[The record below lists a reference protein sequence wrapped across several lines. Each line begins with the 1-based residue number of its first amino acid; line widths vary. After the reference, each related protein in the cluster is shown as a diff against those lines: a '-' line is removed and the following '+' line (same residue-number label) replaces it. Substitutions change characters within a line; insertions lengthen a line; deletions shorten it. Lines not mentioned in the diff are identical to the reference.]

1 GREKMKSLKT
11 SWKHIRRNPY
21 QSMAA
26 IFITTI
32 TFFAISIF
40 AFIII
45 GSSVIVSYLESRLE
59 VVAFFKDEAKQVDI
73 NVLQDKLKHTG
84 KIARIKFVSKKD
96 ALAKYR
102 EQNKNDPVLLELV
115 TEDILPSSLEIST
128 TQITDL
134 PSIAE
139 SLKNSPLVS
148 LVRYPQ
154 DVVSTLTKWI
164 NAIKII
170 GVGLVAILTVE
181 SVFIIISIV
190 GFKISQKKEEIE
202 IMRLL
207 SATNWY
213 IRWPF
218 ILEGIFYGIIGTIL
232 GWISAAVGLWYATPY
247 LQPFLKDI
255 PLLPVSPIF
264 LLELLLGELL
274 IAVIIGVFA
283 SMVAVLRYLK

>member
-1 GREKMKSLKT
+1 MRSVKT
-11 SWKHIRRNPY
+11 GWKHIRRNPY
-21 QSMAA
+21 QSLAA
-26 IFITTI
+26 IFITMI

-40 AFIII
+40 SFIIF

-59 VVAFFKDEAKQVDI
+59 VVAFFKDEAKQSDI
-73 NVLQDKLKHTG
+73 NALTNNLKQTG
-84 KIARIKFVSKKD
+84 KIARIKFVSKRD

-102 EQNKNDPVLLELV
+102 QQNKDDPVLLELV
-115 TEDILPSSLEIST
+115 TEDILPASLEIST
-128 TQITDL
+128 KQITDL
-134 PSIAE
+134 PAIAS
-139 SLKNSPLVS
+139 SLKNSPIVS

-170 GVGLVAILTVE
+170 GIGLVSILTAE

-190 GFKISQKKEEIE
+190 GFKISQKREEIE

-232 GWISAAVGLWYATPY
+232 GWIVAASSLWYATPF
-247 LQPFLKDI
+247 LQPFLKEI

-264 LLELLLGELL
+264 LLELLVGELL
-274 IAVIIGVFA
+274 IAGILGIFA
-283 SMVAVLRYLK
+283 SSVAVLRYLK

>member
-1 GREKMKSLKT
+1 MKTIKT

-26 IFITTI
+26 IFITMI
-32 TFFAISIF
+32 TFFAISVF
-40 AFIII
+40 AFIIV

-59 VVAFFKDEAKQVDI
+59 VVAFFKDEAKQADI
-73 NVLQDKLKHTG
+73 NTLQDNLKRTG
-84 KIARIKFVSKKD
+84 KIASIKFVSKKD
-96 ALAKYR
+96 ALTKYR
-102 EQNKNDPVLLELV
+102 EQNKDDPVLLELV
-115 TEDILPSSLEIST
+115 TEDILPASLEIST
-128 TQITDL
+128 KQITDL
-134 PSIAE
+134 PGVAE
-139 SLKNSPLVS
+139 SLKNSQVVS

-170 GVGLVAILTVE
+170 GIGLVGILTAE

-190 GFKISQKKEEIE
+190 GFKISQKREEIE

-264 LLELLLGELL
+264 LLELLMGELL
-274 IAVIIGVFA
+274 IAVIIGMFA
-283 SMVAVLRYLK
+283 SSIAVLRYLK

>member
-1 GREKMKSLKT
+1 MKPLKT

-21 QSMAA
+21 QSLAA

-40 AFIII
+40 AFIIV

-59 VVAFFKDEAKQVDI
+59 VVAFFKDDAKQAEI
-73 NVLQDKLKHTG
+73 NALQISLKRTG
-84 KIARIKFVSKKD
+84 KIAKLKFISKKD

-102 EQNKNDPVLLELV
+102 DQNKNDPVLLELV

-128 TQITDL
+128 LQIQDL
-134 PSIAE
+134 PPVAE
-139 SLKNSPLVS
+139 SLKKSSLVS

-154 DVVSTLTKWI
+154 DVVSTLTKWT

-170 GVGLVAILTVE
+170 GLGLVAVLTIE

-232 GWISAAVGLWYATPY
+232 GWIFAALSLWYATPY

-264 LLELLLGELL
+264 LIELLLGELL
-274 IAVIIGVFA
+274 IAIIIGIFA
-283 SMVAVLRYLK
+283 GTVAVLRYLK